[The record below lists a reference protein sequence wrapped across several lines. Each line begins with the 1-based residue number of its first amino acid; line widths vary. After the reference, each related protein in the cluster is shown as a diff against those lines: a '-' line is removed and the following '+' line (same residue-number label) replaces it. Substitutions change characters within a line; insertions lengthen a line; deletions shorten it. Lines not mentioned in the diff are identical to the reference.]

1 MAIGQSS
8 PYASPLRYSTP
19 MTSTPTLADIQAA
32 MVPRSASPAS
42 QDSTFGLGD
51 VGNVLGSLGSVRGQ
65 MQQQQA
71 PLSFLEAPVYQQ
83 YQSQGPQ
90 NLLSMITSDY
100 LQGILQAPPPQPLNL
115 LDFIKLLG
123 G

>member
-1 MAIGQSS
+1 
-8 PYASPLRYSTP
+8 

-51 VGNVLGSLGSVRGQ
+51 AGNVLGSFGQ